1 MVTEADLE
9 GMTLPHQRVLLEGNR
24 EMAFRTDVSQRWVS
38 TIVMLMQLLTNWSA
52 LTLMYT
58 VGDRGNPLEDE
69 FSVILQVFS
78 ICFRVLVF
86 LRLSQ
91 GTHSC
96 NTVRVVAELRYLLLH
111 TLNMKEK
118 LQIYN
123 PAAVP
128 QGKNLFDED
137 NYPQT
142 EYKQASSLKPV
153 ASDARQRLRTDV
165 VKRFLQEDYAIK
177 KHNHTCDYT
186 IDMCMYL

>member
-24 EMAFRTDVSQRWVS
+24 EMVFRTDVSQRWVS
-38 TIVMLMQLLTNWSA
+38 TIVILMKLLTNWSV

-58 VGDRGNPLEDE
+58 AGDRGNPLEDE

-78 ICFRVLVF
+78 IYFRVLVF

-123 PAAVP
+123 PPAVP

-142 EYKQASSLKPV
+142 EYKQPASLKPV
-153 ASDARQRLRTDV
+153 ARDARKRLRTAV
-165 VKRFLQEDYAIK
+165 VKRFLQEDYAVK
-177 KHNHTCDYT
+177 KHNHTRD
-186 IDMCMYL
+186 